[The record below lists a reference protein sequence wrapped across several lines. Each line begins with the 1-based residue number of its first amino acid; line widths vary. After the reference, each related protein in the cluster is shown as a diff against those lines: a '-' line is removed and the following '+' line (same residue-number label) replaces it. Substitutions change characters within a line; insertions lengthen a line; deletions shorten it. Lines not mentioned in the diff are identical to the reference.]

1 MPFIYGYDVG
11 KIMCG
16 LEGRVIRVY
25 LFLQDT
31 MADWETGYVIAELA
45 SGRFFREGAPE
56 IVFRTVGE
64 TGDPVRTMGG
74 LTIVPDISVSD
85 MCVSEDTVVILPG
98 SDRWQTLSS
107 SPIMDKVE
115 TVLSAG
121 GTVCAICGATVA
133 LADHGML
140 DSVRHTSNGPGFLEM
155 FSQGYRGSALYVD
168 KPAVS
173 DGGVITAGSHGSL
186 MWAKLILG
194 HLGVFDD
201 DVLDAWYGYFSTGD
215 PQCYFRMVGAA
226 QRG

>member
-11 KIMCG
+11 KIMSG
-16 LEGRVIRVY
+16 SEGRVVRVY

-121 GTVCAICGATVA
+121 GRVGAFPYGNAPLDEPCVRVSPHTA
-133 LADHGML
+133 LAIIHP
-140 DSVRHTSNGPGFLEM
+140 VT
-155 FSQGYRGSALYVD
+155 
-168 KPAVS
+168 
-173 DGGVITAGSHGSL
+173 GGNNR
-186 MWAKLILG
+186 WK
-194 HLGVFDD
+194 
-201 DVLDAWYGYFSTGD
+201 
-215 PQCYFRMVGAA
+215 C
-226 QRG
+226 